1 MFTGIITATAKVI
14 KKNLNKNGM
23 VLVITQP
30 KKWKVKI
37 GASITVNGV
46 CSTLKKINKG
56 LTFEYMPESLERTSL
71 SDLVVGNIVNLEQSM
86 RADDRLDGHI
96 VQGHVDTVGKIIS
109 ITPEGNSYIFT
120 IEPREKKYL
129 KMIAEKGS
137 IAIDGIS
144 LTVTTTGKKHFTF
157 KIIPYTWDH
166 TNLSNKQT
174 GDMVNIEI
182 DVLAKYLNQFLAY
195 ANTK

>member
-14 KKNLNKNGM
+14 KKNLDKNGM

-30 KKWKVKI
+30 KNWKVKI

-46 CSTLKKINKG
+46 CSTLKKNQKG

-71 SDLVVGNIVNLEQSM
+71 SDLTVGGTVNLEQSM

-109 ITPEGNSYIFT
+109 IIPEGNSYIFT

-129 KMIAEKGS
+129 KLIAEKGS

-144 LTVTTTGKKHFTF
+144 LTITATGKKNFKF

-166 TNLSNKQT
+166 TNLSSKQS

-182 DVLAKYLNQFLAY
+182 DVLAKYLNQFLTY

>member
-14 KKNLNKNGM
+14 KKNLNTSGM

-37 GASITVNGV
+37 GASITINGV
-46 CSTLKKINKG
+46 CSTLKKTQKG
-56 LTFEYMPESLERTSL
+56 LTFEYMPESLKRSTL
-71 SDLVVGNIVNLEQSM
+71 SDLTVGSLVNLEQSM

-96 VQGHVDTVGKIIS
+96 VQGHVDTVGKIIT

-120 IEPREKKYL
+120 IEPRDKKYL

-144 LTVTTTGKKHFTF
+144 LTITATGKNNFKF
-157 KIIPYTWDH
+157 KIIPYTWEH
-166 TNLSNKQT
+166 TNLSTKQS

-182 DVLAKYLNQFLAY
+182 DVLA
-195 ANTK
+195 

>member
-1 MFTGIITATAKVI
+1 MFTGIITATAKVV

-30 KKWKVKI
+30 KGWKVKL

-46 CSTLKKINKG
+46 CSTLKKIQKG

-71 SDLVVGNIVNLEQSM
+71 TDLEVGKTVNLEQSM

-96 VQGHVDTVGKIIS
+96 VQGHIDTIGKIIS

-144 LTVTTTGKKHFTF
+144 LTVTTTEKKNFTF

-166 TNLSNKQT
+166 TNLSNKQE

-182 DVLAKYLNQFLAY
+182 DVLAKYLNQFLTY

>member
-14 KKNLNKNGM
+14 KKNLNTSGM

-37 GASITVNGV
+37 GASITINGV
-46 CSTLKKINKG
+46 CSTLKKTQKG
-56 LTFEYMPESLERTSL
+56 LTFEYMPESLERSTL
-71 SDLVVGNIVNLEQSM
+71 SDLTVGSLVNLEQSM

-96 VQGHVDTVGKIIS
+96 VQGHVDTVGKIIT

-120 IEPREKKYL
+120 IEPRDKKYL

-144 LTVTTTGKKHFTF
+144 LTITATSKKNFKF
-157 KIIPYTWDH
+157 KIIPYTWEH
-166 TNLSNKQT
+166 TNLSTKQS

-182 DVLAKYLNQFLAY
+182 DVLAKYLNQFLSY

>member
-1 MFTGIITATAKVI
+1 MFTGIITATAKVV
-14 KKNLNKNGM
+14 KKNLNTNGM
-23 VLVITQP
+23 VLVISQP
-30 KKWKVKI
+30 KGWKLKL

-46 CSTLKKINKG
+46 CSTLKKMVNG

-71 SDLVVGNIVNLEQSM
+71 SDLAIGAVVNLEQSM

-96 VQGHVDTVGKIIS
+96 VQGHIDTVGKITS

-144 LTVTTTGKKHFTF
+144 LTVTATGKKNFAF